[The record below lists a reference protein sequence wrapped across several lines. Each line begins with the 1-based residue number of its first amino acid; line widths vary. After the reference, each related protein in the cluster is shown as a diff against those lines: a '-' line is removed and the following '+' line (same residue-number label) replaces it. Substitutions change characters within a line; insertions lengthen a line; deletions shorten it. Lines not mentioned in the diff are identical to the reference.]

1 MYKFVKNQSPE
12 ETAGEEKYNSMM
24 EEQRAEML
32 NAVRESAEE
41 VELYDGQ
48 PVMHLPN
55 ELYMV
60 FDDPDYLG

>member
-1 MYKFVKNQSPE
+1 MNKFVKNQSPE

-32 NAVRESAEE
+32 NAVRESSEE

-60 FDDPDYLG
+60 FDDPDYWG

>member
-12 ETAGEEKYNSMM
+12 GTAGEEKYNSMM

-32 NAVRESAEE
+32 NAVRESSEE
-41 VELYDGQ
+41 VEMYDGQ

-60 FDDPDYLG
+60 FDDPDYWG

>member
-1 MYKFVKNQSPE
+1 MNKFVKNQSPE
-12 ETAGEEKYNSMM
+12 ETAGEEKYNWMM
-24 EEQRAEML
+24 EEQRAEMM
-32 NAVRESAEE
+32 NDARESSEE

-60 FDDPDYLG
+60 FDDPDYWG

>member
-32 NAVRESAEE
+32 NAVRESSEE

-60 FDDPDYLG
+60 FDDPDYWG

>member
-12 ETAGEEKYNSMM
+12 QTAGEEKYNSMM

-32 NAVRESAEE
+32 NAVRESSEE